1 MGTLGRRSFL
11 IGAASLLAAPA
22 IARATNLMPVRS
34 LVPIN
39 IEWSLVAFISAMT
52 AMISLASATL
62 YFWVKGIQIR
72 RRTLNLLK
80 ATPSSSMN

>member
-22 IARATNLMPVRS
+22 IARATNL
-34 LVPIN
+34 
-39 IEWSLVAFISAMT
+39 SAMT